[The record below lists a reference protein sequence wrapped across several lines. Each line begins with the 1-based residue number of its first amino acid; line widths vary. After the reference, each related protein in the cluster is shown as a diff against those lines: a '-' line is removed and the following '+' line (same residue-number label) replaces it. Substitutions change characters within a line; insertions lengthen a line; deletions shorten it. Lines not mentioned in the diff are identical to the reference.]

1 MTEPLL
7 RLTLHQLRIFRAVAR
22 HRSFTAAAAELYLT
36 QSAVSVQI
44 RELGGLLGTPP
55 FELIG
60 KKVHLTDAG
69 RLLEVYASRMEGWLR
84 EMTQDFAAFRDDGTG
99 LVRIGASTSIGTYYL
114 PPLLAEFSARYPR
127 VRTTIAIEN
136 SAHIE
141 ERLLSNE
148 FDLGFIGTAAAS
160 RNIVSEPFLEDELF
174 FCCAPGHPLAHERT
188 ITTERLSR
196 ERIVIREPGSAT
208 RATMEAHL
216 NRRGI
221 SFPHFMEL
229 GSVEAIKQV
238 VMSGL
243 GIGYFSA
250 LTVGNEVSAGWL
262 VRLRVSGLI
271 AGRTFFIVEHRL
283 KKETSMLK
291 AFVAFAKQW
300 QPRGGRRRTF
310 S

>member
-1 MTEPLL
+1 MTDEFS
-7 RLTLHQLRIFRAVAR
+7 RLTLHHLRMFRAVAR
-22 HRSFTAAAAELYLT
+22 HRSFTAAAVELHLT

-44 RELGGLLGTPP
+44 RELGVVLGTPP

-69 RLLEVYASRMEGWLR
+69 RLLEAYAARMEGWLR
-84 EMTQDFAAFRDDGTG
+84 EMSQDFAVFRASGTG
-99 LVRIGASTSIGTYYL
+99 IVRIGASTSLGTYYL
-114 PPLLAEFSARYPR
+114 PALLAEFSVGYPR
-127 VRTTIAIEN
+127 VKVTFAVEN

-141 ERLLSNE
+141 ERLLTNE
-148 FDLGFIGTAAAS
+148 FDLGFIGAAS
-160 RNIVSEPFLEDELF
+160 VSRDIVSEPFLEDELF
-174 FCCAPGHPLAHERT
+174 FCCAPGHPLARARS
-188 ITTERLSR
+188 IMPERLAK

-216 NRRGI
+216 NRRDI

-250 LTVGNEVSAGWL
+250 VTVCNEISAGWL
-262 VRLRVSGLI
+262 VRLRVSGLT
-271 AGRTFFIVEHRL
+271 AGRAFYIVQHRL
-283 KKETSMLK
+283 KKETAMLT
-291 AFVAFAKQW
+291 AFIAFAKKW
-300 QPRGGRRRTF
+300 QP
-310 S
+310 SAD